1 MGCTRWTYEPEEAV
15 LKSAPRM
22 DWVERL
28 LFFSPILL
36 LDLIPPRRD
45 SQYPDHHSVWRSAG
59 MMVRIAAVSGTAENV
74 ENQCYG
80 LVFRSELLFL

>member
-1 MGCTRWTYEPEEAV
+1 MGCARWTYEPEEAV

-28 LFFSPILL
+28 LFFTAEYRQPIPR
-36 LDLIPPRRD
+36 PPGTFAE
-45 SQYPDHHSVWRSAG
+45 RSW
-59 MMVRIAAVSGTAENV
+59 MVVRIAAVSGTAENV